1 MKLSY
6 LDLDV
11 SIEFNETVTTLV
23 VEDVAFLR
31 KIARELLQQIDGRP
45 GNWVLGS
52 DSKVMDLK
60 RYGYYVGD
68 IFSIPLNHK
77 NLITKLQSQYLE
89 YADLEYEL
97 LLEINQ
103 KVQDYLYRLEA
114 NSSVD
119 VSHIE
124 EVTALDLL
132 KISNLH
138 IEEDDNALNNLLIY
152 CEVVMDLLRP
162 NLLFLVNTRSLLAA
176 DEWKLFCKTM
186 VEKKI
191 PVMCFESYLLP
202 ELTIDS
208 KLETIYT
215 LDKDLCLI

>member
-11 SIEFNETVTTLV
+11 SIEFDETVTTLV

-31 KIARELLQQIDGRP
+31 KIVRELFQQIDGKP

-89 YADLEYEL
+89 YADVEYEL

-103 KVQDYLYRLEA
+103 KVQEY
-114 NSSVD
+114 
-119 VSHIE
+119 
-124 EVTALDLL
+124 
-132 KISNLH
+132 
-138 IEEDDNALNNLLIY
+138 
-152 CEVVMDLLRP
+152 
-162 NLLFLVNTRSLLAA
+162 
-176 DEWKLFCKTM
+176 
-186 VEKKI
+186 
-191 PVMCFESYLLP
+191 
-202 ELTIDS
+202 
-208 KLETIYT
+208 
-215 LDKDLCLI
+215 

>member
-11 SIEFNETVTTLV
+11 SIEFDETVTTLV

-31 KIARELLQQIDGRP
+31 KIVRELFQQIDGKP

-89 YADLEYEL
+89 YADVEYEL

-103 KVQDYLYRLEA
+103 KVQEYLYRLEA
-114 NSSVD
+114 NSSID

-162 NLLFLVNTRSLLAA
+162 NLVFLVNVRSLLSS

-191 PVMCFESYLLP
+191 PVMCFESHLLP
-202 ELTIDS
+202 ELSIDS